1 MAALPIVTSREYK
14 LILNGDRFGNWEK
27 GSQSFI
33 EIVEFLAAQHGGK
46 FIDNGKDDKTKKREV
61 CYLDTPDSALRQQ
74 RLIVRI
80 RKENSN
86 KYKLLLKYRDGD
98 RYIAAA
104 RPIAVKDSEYKF
116 EEDITPP
123 FVSKYSKSSSIKI
136 DGDLKLENIDELA
149 NYFPVLKDL
158 HIPAK
163 SPLVK
168 VGNFTAYETVYEP
181 GHLKFGDN
189 DIEVELS
196 FSFWHLLEDS
206 EEFPLIGEF
215 SFNYRNDDGDFPI
228 EMISGAN
235 GLFEALQK
243 QAGWLDFSNSTKTAF
258 AYEGW

>member
-1 MAALPIVTSREYK
+1 MTALPLVTSREYK
-14 LILNGDRFGNWEK
+14 LILNGDRFGNWQK
-27 GSQSFI
+27 GSQSFL
-33 EIVEFLAAQHGGK
+33 EIIEFLAAQHGGK
-46 FIDNGKDDKTKKREV
+46 FIDAGQNGQIKKREV
-61 CYLDTPDSALRQQ
+61 WYLDTPDSALRQQ

-80 RKENSN
+80 RKENSD

-104 RPIAVKDSEYKF
+104 RPIAAENSGCKF

-123 FVSKYSKSSSIKI
+123 FISKYSKSSSIKI
-136 DGDLKLENIDELA
+136 DGDPKLESIDELTD
-149 NYFPVLKDL
+149 YFPVLKDL
-158 HIPAK
+158 HTPPK

-168 VGNFTAYETVYEP
+168 VGNFKAYETVYEP
-181 GHLKFGDN
+181 GHLEFADSNIK
-189 DIEVELS
+189 VELC
-196 FSFWHLLEDS
+196 FSFWHLLENT

-215 SFNYRNDDGDFPI
+215 SFNYRDDAGDFPLT
-228 EMISGAN
+228 MIIGAN